1 MDKLF
6 MYIEDQKQEF
16 KDIQYKTIVD
26 LIMEEK
32 KKEEKNEK
40 DYKTIK
46 EKLYN
51 LTNDYMRVSKA
62 FLNLFLEREGYMISN
77 SLPNNSVDMDYEEF
91 MRNN

>member
-6 MYIEDQKQEF
+6 MYIEDNKTEF
-16 KDIQYKTIVD
+16 RDIDYKKMVD
-26 LIMEEK
+26 FIMEQKRED
-32 KKEEKNEK
+32 ERNEKNQ
-40 DYKTIK
+40 KTIK
-46 EKLYN
+46 EKLQMM
-51 LTNDYMRVSKA
+51 TNDYIRVSKA